1 MDGDPPVGTSGAA
14 NREARQ
20 HGSEEAGSEAWLV
33 SEEAARQQA
42 AARQPGWSIST
53 TRGRPPSQQG
63 QPASSGLARPQRI
76 RRRNGWWDGI
86 GGSGS
91 VAGCLVAAPERGCQG
106 ILFGGE
112 YDDRGWGGWMA
123 GGRQQDWPTTAPPPA
138 TQHQPQPHHTNAPLG
153 GSTNPTAPCI
163 LSTGHS
169 PSTWCPREILGTGV

>member
-1 MDGDPPVGTSGAA
+1 MDGDPPVETSGAA

-20 HGSEEAGSEAWLV
+20 HGSEEAGNEAWRV
-33 SEEAARQQA
+33 SEEAAWQQHGPTPGLLDQHGSQSPA
-42 AARQPGWSIST
+42 ASKV
-53 TRGRPPSQQG
+53 SQQG
-63 QPASSGLARPQRI
+63 QDWPTLR
-76 RRRNGWWDGI
+76 
-86 GGSGS
+86 GSGGGMDGGMGLWGL
-91 VAGCLVAAPERGCQG
+91 VRWRDALLLRRKGGAKAFCLAGSMMTAD
-106 ILFGGE
+106 GGF
-112 YDDRGWGGWMA
+112 WMA